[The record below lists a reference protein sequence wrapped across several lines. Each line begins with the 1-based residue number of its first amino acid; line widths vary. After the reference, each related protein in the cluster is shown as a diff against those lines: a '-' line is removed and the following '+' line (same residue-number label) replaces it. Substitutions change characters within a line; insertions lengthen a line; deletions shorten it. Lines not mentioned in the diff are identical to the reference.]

1 MKDKEQTPIKHRG
14 KTLEEWR
21 EYVKKDNTS
30 NVRTMKYVWVLE
42 ELLRKEQERTNA
54 KVLEALEKYE
64 DDILQVVEKK
74 ADVKDYILR
83 NRSKT
88 KV

>member
-1 MKDKEQTPIKHRG
+1 MRNEIEKAIRETLVIENKESIHVAVDK
-14 KTLEEWR
+14 
-21 EYVKKDNTS
+21 VN
-30 NVRTMKYVWVLE
+30 N
-42 ELLRKEQERTNA
+42 LL
-54 KVLEALEKYE
+54 LEALERYE
-64 DDILQVVEKK
+64 DKILQVVEKK

>member
-1 MKDKEQTPIKHRG
+1 MKSKEQTPI
-14 KTLEEWR
+14 
-21 EYVKKDNTS
+21 
-30 NVRTMKYVWVLE
+30 E
-42 ELLRKEQERTNA
+42 ELIEQIRLYRPIHIKLDEEYLSNMIEKEKDFIKD
-54 KVLEALEKYE
+54 KVLESLEEYE
-64 DDILQVVEKK
+64 DKILQVVEKK